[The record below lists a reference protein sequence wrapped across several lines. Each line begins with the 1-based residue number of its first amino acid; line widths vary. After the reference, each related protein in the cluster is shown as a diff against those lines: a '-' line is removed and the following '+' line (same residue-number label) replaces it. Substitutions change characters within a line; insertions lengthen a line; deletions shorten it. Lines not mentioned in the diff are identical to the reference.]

1 MNLYKIN
8 LNLLKVFVVL
18 MREQHVS
25 TAADSLELTQPA
37 VSNSLQQLRELFQD
51 ELLIRSGK
59 KMVPT
64 QKALL
69 LVPQIQQ
76 ALNQLEKVIFFSE
89 EFDYKTS
96 SREFRLGMTD
106 YAEYVL
112 LPKLYEKIKEVAP
125 HISLKVLTYHEF
137 SPEDFESEKLEMGIG
152 LEKKYS
158 KQIMI
163 ERLFSDHHVCV
174 ARADH
179 PIFKSS
185 LTLKKYLQ
193 AEHLATC
200 IYSEELSRTDK
211 ALKKL
216 NLERNIK
223 LTLQN
228 FLPAFQSISSTHLV
242 GTFSKNLVKQFE
254 EKYNLKSVSPPF
266 DIPIYHIAQIWHRQ
280 NNNDHG
286 LMFLRVLIKSVCHEY
301 ASS

>member
-1 MNLYKIN
+1 MNLYRIN

-25 TAADSLELTQPA
+25 TAANSLGLTQPA

-69 LVPQIQQ
+69 LAPQIQQ
-76 ALNQLEKVIFFSE
+76 ALNQLETVIFFSE

-112 LPKLYEKIKEVAP
+112 LPKLYERIKEVAP
-125 HISLKVLTYHEF
+125 HISLKVLTCHEF
-137 SPEDFESEKLEMGIG
+137 SPEDFE
-152 LEKKYS
+152 
-158 KQIMI
+158 
-163 ERLFSDHHVCV
+163 
-174 ARADH
+174 A
-179 PIFKSS
+179 
-185 LTLKKYLQ
+185 
-193 AEHLATC
+193 
-200 IYSEELSRTDK
+200 EELSHTDK

-216 NLERNIK
+216 HLERDIK

-242 GTFSKNLVKQFE
+242 GTFSNNLVKQFE
-254 EKYNLKSVSPPF
+254 KKYNLKSVSPPF
-266 DIPIYHIAQIWHRQ
+266 DIPSYHIAQVWHRQ
-280 NNNDHG
+280 KNNDHG
-286 LMFLRVLIKSVCHEY
+286 LIWLRALIKSVCHEY